1 MFLSTAHAVADR
13 NAAPLL
19 LRRETVIGVP
29 SAVLCALAA
38 ILVASRAPPEER
50 LFRAMLEVL
59 IIGVP
64 VFTGMFALRTSHNRR
79 FGVVL
84 IVAGYPWSLTALGE
98 SSASIPYSVG
108 RVVAWT
114 IPPILIYLMLTFPD
128 GRLRT
133 PIGRGL
139 FGVCIGIVT
148 SLYLG
153 SALFIDAY
161 PAQTPWAS
169 CVENCPENA
178 FQLVVPEPGAMEAI
192 VQPVR
197 EGLTA
202 VLLLGV
208 IVRLIHV
215 TGTASPFLRRAML
228 PVVAMSIACAGTLVA
243 FQAARRSDAGGEL
256 ADDLGVI
263 WSLTVP
269 GVAGAFLVGMIRQRV
284 MLGET
289 LSALSRDLNGKVD
302 LSDTRRTL
310 ARVLGDDSVE
320 VLVPD
325 VAARGWR
332 DTGERSRRS
341 RRSKRAAGA

>member
-1 MFLSTAHAVADR
+1 MFGKPPGFAPMFLSTAHAVADR

-29 SAVLCALAA
+29 AAVLCALAA

-114 IPPILIYLMLTFPD
+114 IPPILIYLMHTFPD

-133 PIGRGL
+133 PIERGL

-215 TGTASPFLRRAML
+215 TGTASPVPPSRDAAGGRNEHRVRRD
-228 PVVAMSIACAGTLVA
+228 
-243 FQAARRSDAGGEL
+243 ARRLPGG
-256 ADDLGVI
+256 APLG
-263 WSLTVP
+263 
-269 GVAGAFLVGMIRQRV
+269 
-284 MLGET
+284 
-289 LSALSRDLNGKVD
+289 
-302 LSDTRRTL
+302 
-310 ARVLGDDSVE
+310 
-320 VLVPD
+320 
-325 VAARGWR
+325 RGR
-332 DTGERSRRS
+332 
-341 RRSKRAAGA
+341 

>member
-19 LRRETVIGVP
+19 LRRETV
-29 SAVLCALAA
+29 
-38 ILVASRAPPEER
+38 
-50 LFRAMLEVL
+50 
-59 IIGVP
+59 IGVP

-84 IVAGYPWSLTALGE
+84 IVAGYPSSLTALGE

-133 PIGRGL
+133 PIERGL

-215 TGTASPFLRRAML
+215 TGTASPVPPSRDAAGGRNEHRVRRD
-228 PVVAMSIACAGTLVA
+228 
-243 FQAARRSDAGGEL
+243 ARRLPGG
-256 ADDLGVI
+256 APLGR
-263 WSLTVP
+263 
-269 GVAGAFLVGMIRQRV
+269 GR
-284 MLGET
+284 
-289 LSALSRDLNGKVD
+289 ALSRDLNGKVD

-325 VAARGWR
+325 VAVRGWR